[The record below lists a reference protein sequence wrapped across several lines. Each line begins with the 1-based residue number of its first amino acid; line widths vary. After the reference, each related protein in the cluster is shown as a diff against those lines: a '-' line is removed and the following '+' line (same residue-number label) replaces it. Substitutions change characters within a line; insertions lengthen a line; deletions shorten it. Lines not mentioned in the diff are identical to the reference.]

1 VGARCVLAGSA
12 IVNSRLPVQFY
23 VEVTEVDE
31 LAPDKEA
38 AGCTNE
44 RKVVNTDS
52 DFRRGTQKS
61 EGERLGSVQL
71 LT

>member
-1 VGARCVLAGSA
+1 
-12 IVNSRLPVQFY
+12 LPAQFH
-23 VEVTEVDE
+23 VEVAEVDE